1 MISKK
6 EKIMG
11 MELKMSLSP
20 AQALRSTFDVRPP
33 TGASAIP
40 RFSEAYRSYRK
51 KIVSE
56 GRLTQWRGAETG
68 IERERRGVR
77 RTKER
82 KEGGIW

>member
-1 MISKK
+1 MIAKK
-6 EKIMG
+6 QVVQG
-11 MELKMSLSP
+11 MELKMALSP
-20 AQALRSTFDVRPP
+20 VQALRSTMDVRPP
-33 TGASAIP
+33 TGAAPI
-40 RFSEAYRSYRK
+40 RLYSEAYRSYRK

-68 IERERRGVR
+68 VERERRGIR